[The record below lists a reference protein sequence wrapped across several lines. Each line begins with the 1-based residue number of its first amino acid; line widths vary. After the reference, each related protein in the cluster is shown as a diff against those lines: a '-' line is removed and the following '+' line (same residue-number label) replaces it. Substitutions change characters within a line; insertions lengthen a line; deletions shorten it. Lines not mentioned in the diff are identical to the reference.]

1 MNLSKPDVILENQS
15 IVVIKSDKSLTVAAV
30 AIASLPREWNNRRLT
45 DFQLSTITSSRSNR
59 KFFRHLNIM
68 LENTPSK

>member
-45 DFQLSTITSSRSNR
+45 DFQTITSSRSNR
-59 KFFRHLNIM
+59 KFIRHLNIM